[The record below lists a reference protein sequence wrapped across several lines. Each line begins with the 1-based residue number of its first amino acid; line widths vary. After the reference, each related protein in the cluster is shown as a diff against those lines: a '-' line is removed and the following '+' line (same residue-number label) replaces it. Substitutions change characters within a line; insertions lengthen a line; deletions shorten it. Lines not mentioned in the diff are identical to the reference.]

1 MMQLVTVLFISF
13 KEILFSYRPLPNRVL
28 VIVGEVKVKVNN
40 FLYEIGYNFDER
52 LLEEVN
58 KALKEASNVLVA
70 YDVFNPDNDQRK
82 SMLYCEE

>member
-1 MMQLVTVLFISF
+1 MKLIC
-13 KEILFSYRPLPNRVL
+13 PLPNIAL
-28 VIVGEVKVKVNN
+28 VIVGEIKVKVKN

-58 KALKEASNVLVA
+58 KALKEASDVLVA